1 MLSRRTFLSTCCAIH
16 AFPAAGQPRPAF
28 ICGTVDR
35 DASPDMQTI
44 IDRFSSNAGSGRFQ
58 VEAVVN
64 DSKFTPYGTA
74 NLDHR
79 WLRSDGLTPNTNFIT
94 LGVHFFNGTAD
105 QRTMVEKA
113 ANVWLVGDLGT
124 RLKFEFGVDQSRAQ
138 ISIHFGAEG
147 NNSIV
152 GRESA
157 TYAKTRPSMRLQDM
171 YEYIVTHEFGH
182 ALGLQH
188 EHQNPATAIK
198 WHRAAVIAD
207 MASQGWTPQ
216 MCEQNIFSR
225 FSKQY
230 ACIGSPT
237 FDAASIMLYPIP
249 SHWTEDGYSTST
261 NTAVSTGDAKC
272 VVGLYRA

>member
-1 MLSRRTFLSTCCAIH
+1 MLNRRTFVTVCCAIH
-16 AFPAAGQPRPAF
+16 ALPSTAQPRPGF

-35 DASPDMQTI
+35 DASPDMQTP
-44 IDRFSSNAGSGRFQ
+44 IDRYSSDSGSERTRVG
-58 VEAVVN
+58 AVIS
-64 DSKFTPYGTA
+64 DFKFTPYGTA

-79 WLRSDGLTPNTNFIT
+79 WRRSDGLTPHSGVIT
-94 LGVHFFNGTAD
+94 LGVHFLNGTVD
-105 QRTMVEKA
+105 QKKMVEKA
-113 ANVWLVGDLGT
+113 ANMWLIGDLGT
-124 RLKFEFGVDQSRAQ
+124 RLKFQFGVDRSRSQ
-138 ISIHFGAEG
+138 ISIQFGERG

-157 TYAKTRPSMRLQDM
+157 TYATTRPTMQLQDM

-198 WHRAAVIAD
+198 WKKATVIAD
-207 MASQGWTPQ
+207 MAKQGWTAK
-216 MCEQNIFSR
+216 MCEDNIFTR

-230 ACIGSPT
+230 ACIGSPA
-237 FDAASIMLYPIP
+237 FDAKSIMLYPIP
-249 SHWTEDGYSTST
+249 SYWTEDGYSSDT
-261 NTAVSTGDAKC
+261 NVAVSPNDTQC